1 MTLHYTSCEFYLG
14 LIMGHCMK
22 KKCYEDLQS
31 LIEAK
36 KHQSVKCYAEYE
48 VLQEFV
54 RGGKSKCDNIAE
66 RIDSCNGQDKK
77 KEVAD
82 LCDEL
87 VRSKGTLKYFQ
98 SKLARCEE
106 ESKKV
111 TKVLDELCSIEAEI
125 GQQKQQ
131 QQQQNK

>member
-1 MTLHYTSCEFYLG
+1 M
-14 LIMGHCMK
+14 
-22 KKCYEDLQS
+22 
-31 LIEAK
+31 
-36 KHQSVKCYAEYE
+36 KCYAEYE

-54 RGGKSKCDNIAE
+54 REGKSKCNNIAE

-77 KEVAD
+77 KEVAE

-87 VRSKGTLKYFQ
+87 VRSKGTLIKYFQ
-98 SKLARCEE
+98 STLACCEE

-111 TKVLDELCSIEAEI
+111 TKELDELCSIEAEI

-131 QQQQNK
+131 QQQQNKWK